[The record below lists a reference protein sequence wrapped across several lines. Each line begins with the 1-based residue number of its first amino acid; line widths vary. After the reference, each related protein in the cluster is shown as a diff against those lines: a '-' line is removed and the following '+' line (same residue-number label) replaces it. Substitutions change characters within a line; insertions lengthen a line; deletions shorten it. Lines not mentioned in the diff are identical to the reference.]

1 MLTSPWFEVVEFLCM
16 QSFVTRAAH
25 TPAPSLDNGALQRQR
40 TATDDGHAEA
50 GSSAAV
56 SDGAPSPAT
65 TAAAPQQSSSLIGD
79 LLDLDI
85 SEPTPAAAP
94 PPPPVEG
101 SISPIVSFCSTF
113 I

>member
-1 MLTSPWFEVVEFLCM
+1 M

-56 SDGAPSPAT
+56 SDGAPSPA
-65 TAAAPQQSSSLIGD
+65 AASASQQTSSLIGD

-101 SISPIVSFCSTF
+101 SILPIVTFCSTSLVAGASRGSVAR
-113 I
+113 IGC